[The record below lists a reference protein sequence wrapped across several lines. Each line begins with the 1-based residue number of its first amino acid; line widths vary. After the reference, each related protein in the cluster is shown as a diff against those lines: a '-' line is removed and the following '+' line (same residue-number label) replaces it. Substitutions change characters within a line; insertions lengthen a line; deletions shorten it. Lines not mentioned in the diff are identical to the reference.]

1 MYRGAKQIPQSDVTD
16 YTTYK
21 CDVMIRTQIQLTER
35 QHELLKRMAR
45 EENASMAELIR
56 RAVDLLEKRRT
67 GRSDEEIRERAKAAI
82 GRFHSDRTDVSRR
95 HDDYFADSILP

>member
-1 MYRGAKQIPQSDVTD
+1 
-16 YTTYK
+16 
-21 CDVMIRTQIQLTER
+21 MIRTQIQLTER

-67 GRSDEEIRERAKAAI
+67 GRSAEEIRERAKAAI
-82 GRFHSDRTDVSRR
+82 GRFHSGLSDLAEK
-95 HDDYFADSILP
+95 HDEYFADSILL